1 MNIFYKISVVQAYI
15 NHMTGKTVQ
24 INPPEN
30 PRELMLLEQAY
41 QKAMSVLDS
50 VKLTY

>member
-24 INPPEN
+24 INPPET
-30 PRELMLLEQAY
+30 PREIILLEQAY
-41 QKAMSVLDS
+41 KKATQVLDS
-50 VKLTY
+50 ITLIR